1 MDEAGA
7 TLAEIVYTKTFV
19 TDMAQSG
26 EQRRAKLEALGVIR
40 PTGTLLGI
48 PVLIGESMV
57 IDIEAEEIVG
67 AATSRQDFYTEN
79 EQVKTRG
86 YARG

>member
-7 TLAEIVYTKTFV
+7 TLAEIFYTKTFV

-26 EQRRAKLEALGVIR
+26 EQRRAKLEALGDIR

-48 PVLIGESMV
+48 PVLIGVSTA
-57 IDIEAEEIVG
+57 IDIEAEAIVG
-67 AATSRQDFYTEN
+67 ATTSRQDFYTEN